1 VAKTLVFFANT
12 ARYTF
17 KVYDL
22 GTTYQSFDFLPP
34 LEVNVADWDIAY
46 QPLDN
51 TLPGVVPSVCTTRFY
66 LDAAT
71 PSIEDFR
78 TIFKT
83 AEPEWL
89 LEVHEGLNV
98 VWRGF
103 ITPDLGEIEVRN
115 GKRFIKVVAS
125 DGFQMLAK
133 KADYFTDNSSIL
145 PFTDIIAT
153 VFTFCG
159 FSYAFE
165 DGYYV
170 SEHFNITNSTTGYTN
185 QGGLWITGTPRDG
198 LIFDENEARSSR
210 EIIDS
215 ICTTFNLQLFQDKGS
230 LVFRSCHIKTP
241 AWYNYY
247 DTGGDFIGR
256 ITPPAST
263 QGITV
268 FTDGTEMYRPA
279 ISECRIRHPYSGS
292 SIIWYRPGN
301 QIDYDNTA
309 IGNPVSDGTTE
320 IDFNGT
326 LRIRYTLPP
335 NFPPTVSTFELHLTF
350 QYDGFYWDGAAWTKT
365 PSFVTFTLNTLVE
378 NPNPFETVAD
388 EFYTVHNYK
397 MTDIPALGSQPFY
410 FTVDAVQ
417 TAGTDV
423 GPLISTST
431 AIFEYKAGAPEYII
445 YIADNTS
452 RVNGVTLDLNTFVAD
467 IRQEPVS
474 GSFTV
479 LPSSIRYWPATRT
492 GNGLSNAFW
501 DAEGNEIVELVSQQ
515 ITRKA
520 FRTQQ
525 YYEIELDG
533 NISYNH
539 TLTWDGVDYKPVNLT
554 MAERSTRV
562 TYREFIDGD
571 LIPAVI

>member
-1 VAKTLVFFANT
+1 MAKTLVFYAYT

-34 LEVNVADWDIAY
+34 AEIYVADWDISY
-46 QPLDN
+46 QPQDN
-51 TLPGVVPSVCTTRFY
+51 TLPGIVPSTCTTSFY
-66 LDAAT
+66 LEDLG
-71 PSIEDFR
+71 PSAEDFR

-89 LEVHEGLNV
+89 LEVHEGLNI

-125 DGFQMLAK
+125 DGFQMLDK
-133 KADYFTDNSSIL
+133 KADYFTEESVV

-153 VFTFCG
+153 VFTFCDL
-159 FSYAFE
+159 SYAFE
-165 DGYYV
+165 DGYYI

-210 EIIDS
+210 TVIES

-230 LVFRSCHIKTP
+230 LIFRSCHIKTP

-292 SIIWYRPGN
+292 SIIWYQPSN
-301 QIDYDNTA
+301 YLTYDNTQ

-320 IDFNGT
+320 IDYNGT
-326 LRIRYTLPP
+326 LRIIYSLPP
-335 NFPPTVSTFELHLTF
+335 FFGPTTVSVEWVVTF
-350 QYDGFYWDGAAWTKT
+350 QYDGFYWDDVQWLDTPTTVKFTKSFGA
-365 PSFVTFTLNTLVE
+365 E
-378 NPNPFETVAD
+378 NPGAITALFTEDLTIN
-388 EFYTVHNYK
+388 NYK
-397 MTDIPALGSQPFY
+397 LEDLPALGSQAFN
-410 FTVDAVQ
+410 FTVEASQ
-417 TAGTDV
+417 TSGTDI
-423 GPLISTST
+423 GTLTPRAT
-431 AIFEYKAGAPEYII
+431 ATFEYKAGAPQYII

-452 RVNGVTLDLNTFVAD
+452 RANGVTLDLNTFVAD
-467 IRQEPVS
+467 VRQQPVS
-474 GSFTV
+474 GLYTV

-501 DAEGNEIVELVSQQ
+501 DAQGNEIVELVSQE

>member
-1 VAKTLVFFANT
+1 MAKTLVFYANT

-22 GTTYQSFDFLPP
+22 GTTYQSFEFLPP
-34 LEVNVADWDIAY
+34 AEIYVADWDISY
-46 QPLDN
+46 QPQDN
-51 TLPGVVPSVCTTRFY
+51 TLPGIVPSTCTTRFY

-71 PSIEDFR
+71 PSIDDFR
-78 TIFKT
+78 TIFKK
-83 AEPEWL
+83 AEPEWI
-89 LEVHEGLNV
+89 LEVSEGLNI

-133 KADYFTDNSSIL
+133 KADYFTEESVV

-159 FSYAFE
+159 LSYAFD

-210 EIIDS
+210 TVIES

-230 LVFRSCHIKTP
+230 LIFRSCHIKTP

-256 ITPPAST
+256 ITPTAPT
-263 QGITV
+263 QSITV

-292 SIIWYRPGN
+292 SIIWYQPSN
-301 QIDYDNTA
+301 YLTYDNTQ

-320 IDFNGT
+320 IDYNGT
-326 LRIRYTLPP
+326 LRIIYSLPP
-335 NFPPTVSTFELHLTF
+335 FFGPTTVSVEWVVTF
-350 QYDGFYWDGAAWTKT
+350 QYDGFYWDDVQWLDTPTTVKFTK
-365 PSFVTFTLNTLVE
+365 SFVAE
-378 NPNPFETVAD
+378 NPGAITALFTEDLTIN
-388 EFYTVHNYK
+388 NYK
-397 MTDIPALGSQPFY
+397 LEDLPALGSQAFN
-410 FTVDAVQ
+410 FTVEASQ
-417 TAGTDV
+417 TSGTDI
-423 GPLISTST
+423 GTLTPRAT
-431 AIFEYKAGAPEYII
+431 ATFEYKAGAPQYII

-452 RVNGVTLDLNTFVAD
+452 RANGVTLDLNTFVAD
-467 IRQEPVS
+467 VRQQPVS
-474 GSFTV
+474 GLYTV

-501 DAEGNEIVELVSQQ
+501 DAQGNEIVELVSQQ
-515 ITRKA
+515 IARKA